1 MKYDVI
7 IIGMGPGGIAAAIY
21 AKRSNLN
28 VLCLESTMPGGILN
42 YIDKIDN
49 YPGLPE
55 ITGANFSYRLLEQIT
70 ALEIPYSLE
79 KVLDISKNDNT
90 FTIST
95 AKNSYETQNII
106 LATGRQAKHLN
117 IPLEEKFLGRG
128 ISYCAVCDGA
138 FFKGKDIAVIGGGS
152 SALQEALYLSKTVR
166 KIYLIHRNNHLKA
179 DKILIDK
186 VKNTQNIEILYNE
199 EVTKLIGNEYL
210 EQVELKSG
218 QTLDIQGLFI
228 YIGYTPSTSYLQNL
242 DIDIENDYIK
252 TDINHETSI
261 KGIYAIGDIVPKK
274 YYQILS
280 AMNEG
285 METALNIAT
294 KLN

>member
-28 VLCLESTMPGGILN
+28 VLCLESSMPGGILN

-49 YPGLPE
+49 YNSSMYYENP
-55 ITGANFSYRLLEQIT
+55 S
-70 ALEIPYSLE
+70 YSLE
-79 KVLDISKNDNT
+79 KVLNISKNDNT

-95 AKNSYETQNII
+95 AKNSYETKNII

-117 IPLEEKFLGRG
+117 IPLEDKFLGRG

-138 FFKGKDIAVIGGGS
+138 FFKGKDIAVVGGGS

-166 KIYLIHRNNHLKA
+166 KIYLIHRNDHLKA

-285 METALNIAT
+285 METSLNIAA

>member
-1 MKYDVI
+1 M
-7 IIGMGPGGIAAAIY
+7 
-21 AKRSNLN
+21 
-28 VLCLESTMPGGILN
+28 
-42 YIDKIDN
+42 
-49 YPGLPE
+49 
-55 ITGANFSYRLLEQIT
+55 
-70 ALEIPYSLE
+70 
-79 KVLDISKNDNT
+79 
-90 FTIST
+90 
-95 AKNSYETQNII
+95 
-106 LATGRQAKHLN
+106 
-117 IPLEEKFLGRG
+117 
-128 ISYCAVCDGA
+128 
-138 FFKGKDIAVIGGGS
+138 
-152 SALQEALYLSKTVR
+152 
-166 KIYLIHRNNHLKA
+166 KA

-228 YIGYTPSTSYLQNL
+228 YIGYTPSTSYLKSL
-242 DIDIENDYIK
+242 DIDIENGYIK

-285 METALNIAT
+285 METSLNIAA

>member
-28 VLCLESTMPGGILN
+28 VLCLESSMPGGILN

-70 ALEIPYSLE
+70 ALEIHYSLE
-79 KVLDISKNDNT
+79 KVLNISKNDNT

-117 IPLEEKFLGRG
+117 IPLEDKFLGRG

-138 FFKGKDIAVIGGGS
+138 FFKGKDIAVVGGGS

-166 KIYLIHRNNHLKA
+166 KIYLIHRNEHLKA
-179 DKILIDK
+179 DKIFFF
-186 VKNTQNIEILYNE
+186 
-199 EVTKLIGNEYL
+199 EY
-210 EQVELKSG
+210 
-218 QTLDIQGLFI
+218 FI
-228 YIGYTPSTSYLQNL
+228 SFVYCI
-242 DIDIENDYIK
+242 I
-252 TDINHETSI
+252 
-261 KGIYAIGDIVPKK
+261 
-274 YYQILS
+274 
-280 AMNEG
+280 
-285 METALNIAT
+285 
-294 KLN
+294 

>member
-28 VLCLESTMPGGILN
+28 VLCLESSMPGGILN

-70 ALEIPYSLE
+70 ALEIHYSLE
-79 KVLDISKNDNT
+79 KVLNISKNDNT

-117 IPLEEKFLGRG
+117 IPLEDKFLGRG

-138 FFKGKDIAVIGGGS
+138 FFKGKDIAVVGGGS

-166 KIYLIHRNNHLKA
+166 KIYLIHRNEHLKA

-218 QTLDIQGLFI
+218 HTLDIQGLFI
-228 YIGYTPSTSYLQNL
+228 YIGYTPSTSYLKSL
-242 DIDIENDYIK
+242 DIDIENGYIK

-280 AMNEG
+280 AMSEG
-285 METALNIAT
+285 METSLNIAA